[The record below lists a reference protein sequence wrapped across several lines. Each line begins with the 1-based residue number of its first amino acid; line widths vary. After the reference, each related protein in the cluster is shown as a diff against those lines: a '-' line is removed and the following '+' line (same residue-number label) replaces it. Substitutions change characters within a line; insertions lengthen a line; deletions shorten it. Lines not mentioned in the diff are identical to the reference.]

1 MPPVSPRRS
10 FAITDIAR
18 GLKPR
23 RAAAD
28 TAAGRLQASDAAA
41 DAVPLAEAYGYG
53 DGLISAAY
61 TLLGS
66 GRRKARSRQ
75 QIYEKWAF
83 MMGDP
88 VVSTAISL
96 LCTAALGGHETT
108 GDVVFIEATA
118 EAQKDK
124 GKMAIV
130 DEINRD
136 IGPLLNKV
144 SFTVCYNAAGFG
156 DAYARAYTAQKTG
169 LLDLYVDEL
178 VSPPTILPFE
188 QGNRTVAFAT
198 AIGEKQLDRIS
209 IKQMLRLKMPRRIFV
224 PQLSVT
230 EKAWRANM
238 RADVIGELPIIPS
251 AAGGSLLYEAES
263 AYDNMLAALVGL
275 VGQRVN
281 DSIDEKVIGVQMAGA
296 SKEQQE
302 ALLGSIVNMLKT
314 TKERASKAVLEGQ
327 PILERLRYI
336 LPIWNEKQVVNFDVG
351 SAATSA
357 RASTITVDDVMF
369 HAKMLAGCFGTD
381 LSNIGFADQMAG
393 AFGDGG
399 WLRTS
404 AQAAQRA
411 RVIRSAFAEFCN
423 DAIDLHTF
431 MKHGVVFEPNERPW
445 KINFFGSISA
455 LENEQETT
463 RGTAAATGAALVQAM
478 DQAKNMG
485 FTEAQM
491 AHFLSKTLKI
501 DEESAKLYASVVNV
515 KTEPDQD
522 GGGGGFGG
530 GGFGG

>member
-1 MPPVSPRRS
+1 MPSYPARRG
-10 FAITDIAR
+10 FGLTHVTR
-18 GLKPR
+18 GLTSR
-23 RAAAD
+23 SSAAS
-28 TAAGRLQASDAAA
+28 TPAGRLKNSDAAA
-41 DAVPLAEAYGYG
+41 ASVSLEDAYGYG

-83 MMGDP
+83 MGGDP
-88 VVSTAISL
+88 VASTAVSL
-96 LCTAALGGHETT
+96 LTTAALGGHETT
-108 GDVVFIEATA
+108 GDIVFIEATA

-124 GKMAIV
+124 GKMSLV

-136 IGPLLNKV
+136 VGPLLNRV
-144 SFTVCYNAAGFG
+144 AFTVCYNGAIFG
-156 DAYARAYTAQKTG
+156 DSYARSYTSKAG
-169 LLDLYVDEL
+169 LVDLYVDEL

-198 AIGEKQLDRIS
+198 AIGEKQLDRLS
-209 IKQMLRLKMPRRIFV
+209 IKQMLRFKMPRRIFV

-230 EKAWRANM
+230 EKAWRANLTQ
-238 RADVIGELPIIPS
+238 DDLGSLPIIPS
-251 AAGGSLLYEAES
+251 AAGGSLMYEAEG
-263 AYDNMLAALVGL
+263 AFDNALAALVGL

-281 DSIDEKVIGVQMAGA
+281 DSIDEKVLGVQMAGA

-302 ALLGSIVNMLKT
+302 VLLDSLVNMLRT
-314 TKERASKAVLEGQ
+314 TKERATKAVASGE

-351 SAATSA
+351 SAATSN
-357 RASTITVDDVMF
+357 RASSITVDDVMF
-369 HAKMLAGCFGTD
+369 HFKMLAGCFGVD

-411 RVIRSAFAEFCN
+411 RVIRAAFSDFCY
-423 DAIDLHTF
+423 DAIDLHTYT
-431 MKHGVVFEPNERPW
+431 KYGIVFEPKDRPW
-445 KINFFGSISA
+445 KPNFYGSISA

-463 RGTAAATGAALVQAM
+463 RATAATTAAALVQSM

-485 FTEAQM
+485 FTESQM
-491 AHFLSKTLKI
+491 AHFLSKTLKV
-501 DEESAKLYASVVNV
+501 DEDTAKLFASVVNV
-515 KTEPDQD
+515 KTEQESA
-522 GGGGGFGG
+522 GGFGGGFGG
-530 GGFGG
+530 